1 MTSHPVVSWDVM
13 AYRGGMLHHSSRRS
27 AAYRLGYALGSTVTR
42 LIIWPIT
49 TLLNAGDSE

>member
-1 MTSHPVVSWDVM
+1 MTPSAVVSCHVM

>member
-1 MTSHPVVSWDVM
+1 MTSQPVVSWDVM
-13 AYRGGMLHHSSRRS
+13 AYRGGMRHHSSRRS
-27 AAYRLGYALGSTVTR
+27 AAYRLGYALGSTMTR